1 MSTTDPTSATDEAFA
16 AVEQA
21 VLAVPGV
28 AELYR
33 ARPTLGSAVAA
44 ARSLAARSSVARVVL
59 DGDVLRIV
67 IGTDGSRPAPETAH
81 AAHLA
86 ALAAASARGIELS
99 RVDVRIARVG

>member
-1 MSTTDPTSATDEAFA
+1 MSTTDDTLA

-33 ARPTLGSAVAA
+33 ARPTVGSAVAA
-44 ARSLAARSSVARVVL
+44 VRSLASGSAPTRVAL
-59 DGDVLRIV
+59 EGDVLRVV

-86 ALAAASARGIELS
+86 AYEAATARGVELS
-99 RVDVRIARVG
+99 RVDVRVARIG